1 MKTTS
6 TRLLPN
12 LLRHGLL
19 AAAGAGLLAAASCR
33 HAPETAAGEKPPAS
47 TSTAIAKAGMPD
59 ETPLNVGS
67 VQVQGGSDSLR
78 LPQRRDPE
86 NKDAA
91 LTEYPSRLVQ
101 KMADPDAKRKVT
113 FNFDAA
119 PLTDVVPVFAD
130 LLGFNYYIDPAIK
143 GGISLKMDA
152 ELSGREVWDLFEHIL
167 WLSGAYADPTPG
179 MINILPLSKMPQSRR
194 IFATH
199 DPVANVEVAIFPVR
213 HSKSA
218 DIAAILKPFVTE
230 GGSVS
235 DFTRLNSLL
244 IVDTPANMGK
254 LREIVTRLDDKGEAG
269 WPFLCIPCRNVD
281 AEDLAN
287 ELATVLPILGLPVTA
302 EKGPGTATTGNTGAP
317 SAAATAAL
325 AAAGPSIK
333 VMPFKRLQVVV
344 VSAPAQDLLAEV
356 EKWAALLDQ
365 ANTAEQENIFFY
377 NVRHSTST
385 HLAEALSVFFNAT
398 TTTSSTQTSGT
409 SSSTS
414 GTSTTGRTGSLT
426 SSSSSTSASR
436 TSSAARTTAATTTTS
451 PNAANAAKTDGTPK
465 TVFDVPVT
473 VYADSYQ
480 NRLTVRTTP
489 RTYAMVEAL
498 LKRLDVKPRQVKIQA
513 IVAEITLNK
522 NTEFGFNY
530 AVQNIGSGL
539 ASNTS
544 ANLNTSATGAALY
557 TAASGTTPASTLN
570 NAFVDS
576 GGALLLKNKAGDKMA
591 LIRAIAGE
599 TNVRVLSSPE
609 IVAKNDEEAVINVGN
624 RVPILSGYNTNTS
637 TTTAAGTNGYS
648 SEVQYVDTGV
658 KLTVTPHITA
668 GNDVNMDIKQEVS
681 DAVKNTAS
689 TIDSPVIQ
697 SRVLETA
704 LVAPD
709 GNTILMGG
717 MIRTKGDDSH
727 TGIPF
732 LKDIPWIGRL
742 FRTNVTSSERTELLV
757 LITVNVVDEA
767 SEADKLACRYQA
779 ALKEI
784 REKTAPKGDAK

>member
-1 MKTTS
+1 
-6 TRLLPN
+6 
-12 LLRHGLL
+12 
-19 AAAGAGLLAAASCR
+19 
-33 HAPETAAGEKPPAS
+33 
-47 TSTAIAKAGMPD
+47 
-59 ETPLNVGS
+59 
-67 VQVQGGSDSLR
+67 
-78 LPQRRDPE
+78 
-86 NKDAA
+86 
-91 LTEYPSRLVQ
+91 
-101 KMADPDAKRKVT
+101 MADPDAKRKVT

-199 DPVANVEVAIFPVR
+199 DPVANVEVAIFSVR
-213 HSKSA
+213 HGKSA
-218 DIAAILKPFVTE
+218 EIAAILKPFMTE
-230 GGSVS
+230 GGSVT

-254 LREIVTRLDDKGEAG
+254 LRELVTRLDDKGEAG
-269 WPFLCIPCRNVD
+269 WPFLCLPCHNVD

-287 ELATVLPILGLPVTA
+287 ELAALLPILGLPVTA
-302 EKGPGTATTGNTGAP
+302 EKGPGTTTTG
-317 SAAATAAL
+317 AATPSPAA
-325 AAAGPSIK
+325 AAAGPGIK
-333 VMPFKRLQVVV
+333 VMPFKRLQVLV
-344 VSAPAQDLLAEV
+344 VSAPAADLLAEV
-356 EKWAALLDQ
+356 ENWARLLDQ
-365 ANTAEQENIFFY
+365 SNSAEQESIFFY
-377 NVRHSTST
+377 NVRHSTAT
-385 HLAEALSVFFNAT
+385 HLTEALSAFFNTT
-398 TTTSSTQTSGT
+398 TTTSSTQGTSASSASTG
-409 SSSTS
+409 SSST
-414 GTSTTGRTGSLT
+414 TGSNRTNSLN
-426 SSSSSTSASR
+426 STQSSASR
-436 TSSAARTTAATTTTS
+436 TNTARTNAATTT
-451 PNAANAAKTDGTPK
+451 NANANAKTDGSPK
-465 TVFDVPVT
+465 TVFDIPVT
-473 VYADSYQ
+473 VYSDSDQ
-480 NRLTVRTTP
+480 NRLTIRTTP

-498 LKRLDVKPRQVKIQA
+498 LKRLDMKPRQVKIQA

-530 AVQNIGSGL
+530 AVKNIGSGL
-539 ASNTS
+539 ASDTS
-544 ANLNTSATGAALY
+544 ANLNTSASGAALY
-557 TAASGTTPASTLN
+557 TAASGTTPASTLSD
-570 NAFVDS
+570 AFVSS

-609 IVAKNDEEAVINVGN
+609 IVAKNDGEAVINVGN
-624 RVPILSGYNTNTS
+624 RVPILSGYNTNN
-637 TTTAAGTNGYS
+637 TTTNNNTNGYS

-668 GNDVNMDIKQEVS
+668 GNDVNMEIKQEVS

-709 GNTILMGG
+709 GDTILMGG

-727 TGIPF
+727 SGIPW

-742 FRTNVTSSERTELLV
+742 FRTNASSSERTELLV
-757 LITVNVVDEA
+757 LITVNVIDQA
-767 SEADKLACRYQA
+767 SEADKLAQRYQA

-784 REKTAPKGDAK
+784 REKTEQKPAAK